1 MKGIQQPIK
10 VPGILQKTAKMLSVR
25 GAGGRSGTSRETVF
39 PDKLTGIENDEI
51 SAPVRFN
58 SCFRRKQPQKMIVTS
73 EEITAFFRLFDD
85 DVIQDFLWMDCCA
98 KTADK
103 YLLAMVF
110 AYFKRAQYT
119 IKLYT
124 RMNFFVALY
133 LASDMEEDEEDDK
146 YNIFPWAL
154 GRNWRNTYPGLL
166 RKRDRLLRTIQYRA
180 AVSRKCCEEVMSLVP
195 DHIIWKRDRMPHHAG
210 AVRKYPD
217 YDDDNEAI
225 PMGPDAT
232 PVHCRACEKAGS
244 FSFDVD
250 IQQSPDSGFL
260 YLSSCT
266 DSSTESVEE
275 MDSSSYSKL
284 EVLPTK
290 GLGGFNFE
298 EASIWAAR
306 DE

>member
-1 MKGIQQPIK
+1 MELSCNAVDIIELGGIVPKAVGTHHLVHVFSMK
-10 VPGILQKTAKMLSVR
+10 
-25 GAGGRSGTSRETVF
+25 
-39 PDKLTGIENDEI
+39 
-51 SAPVRFN
+51 
-58 SCFRRKQPQKMIVTS
+58 
-73 EEITAFFRLFDD
+73 
-85 DVIQDFLWMDCCA
+85 
-98 KTADK
+98 
-103 YLLAMVF
+103 
-110 AYFKRAQYT
+110 
-119 IKLYT
+119 
-124 RMNFFVALY
+124 
-133 LASDMEEDEEDDK
+133 
-146 YNIFPWAL
+146 
-154 GRNWRNTYPGLL
+154 
-166 RKRDRLLRTIQYRA
+166 
-180 AVSRKCCEEVMSLVP
+180 VMSLVP

-217 YDDDNEAI
+217 YDDDEAI

-290 GLGGFNFE
+290 GTF
-298 EASIWAAR
+298 
-306 DE
+306 